1 MLYSIRFIDVKFPKN
16 FKKCHTLLRIS
27 FFYCNFAADFGN
39 RLFNPLKYSTMNLT
53 INAVN
58 FEMAEKLEQFIEKKM
73 NRFERHLNADDK
85 VEIRMSVVK
94 PQTNENKEVKVRIA
108 GLFAEKTA
116 DSFEEAIDACLA
128 ALEGQLERRKNG

>member
-1 MLYSIRFIDVKFPKN
+1 
-16 FKKCHTLLRIS
+16 
-27 FFYCNFAADFGN
+27 
-39 RLFNPLKYSTMNLT
+39 MNLT

-94 PQTNENKEVKVRIA
+94 PQTSENKEVKVRIA

-116 DSFEEAIDACLA
+116 ESFEEAIDACLA
-128 ALEGQLERRKNG
+128 ALEGQLEGRKNG

>member
-1 MLYSIRFIDVKFPKN
+1 
-16 FKKCHTLLRIS
+16 
-27 FFYCNFAADFGN
+27 
-39 RLFNPLKYSTMNLT
+39 MNLT

-73 NRFERHLNADDK
+73 NRFER
-85 VEIRMSVVK
+85 K

>member
-1 MLYSIRFIDVKFPKN
+1 MSVM
-16 FKKCHTLLRIS
+16 
-27 FFYCNFAADFGN
+27 N
-39 RLFNPLKYSTMNLT
+39 RT

-58 FEMAEKLEQFIEKKM
+58 LEMGEKREQFIEKKM
-73 NRFERHLNADDK
+73 KRFERHLNADDK

>member
-1 MLYSIRFIDVKFPKN
+1 
-16 FKKCHTLLRIS
+16 
-27 FFYCNFAADFGN
+27 
-39 RLFNPLKYSTMNLT
+39 MNMT

-94 PQTNENKEVKVRIA
+94 PQTNDNKEVKIKIA

-116 DSFEEAIDACLA
+116 DTFEEGIDACLS
-128 ALEGQLERRKNG
+128 ALESQLEKRKNN

>member
-1 MLYSIRFIDVKFPKN
+1 
-16 FKKCHTLLRIS
+16 
-27 FFYCNFAADFGN
+27 
-39 RLFNPLKYSTMNLT
+39 MNLT

-58 FEMAEKLEQFIEKKM
+58 FEMAEQLEKFIEKKM

-94 PQTNENKEVKVRIA
+94 PQTNLNKEVKMRIA

-116 DSFEEAIDACLA
+116 DSFEEGIDACLS
-128 ALEGQLERRKNG
+128 ALEGQLEKRKNS

>member
-1 MLYSIRFIDVKFPKN
+1 
-16 FKKCHTLLRIS
+16 
-27 FFYCNFAADFGN
+27 
-39 RLFNPLKYSTMNLT
+39 MNVT

-58 FEMAEKLEQFIEKKM
+58 FEMAEQLEKFIDKKM
-73 NRFERHLNADDK
+73 NRFGRHLSDDDK

-94 PQTNENKEVKVRIA
+94 PQTNMNKEVKVRIA

-128 ALEGQLERRKNG
+128 ALESQLERRKNA

>member
-1 MLYSIRFIDVKFPKN
+1 
-16 FKKCHTLLRIS
+16 
-27 FFYCNFAADFGN
+27 
-39 RLFNPLKYSTMNLT
+39 MNMT

-85 VEIRMSVVK
+85 VEIRMSVIK
-94 PQTNENKEVKVRIA
+94 PQTNDNKEVKIRIA

-116 DSFEEAIDACLA
+116 DSSRKVSMLA
-128 ALEGQLERRKNG
+128 LPLWKDSWNAARTHNLQNT